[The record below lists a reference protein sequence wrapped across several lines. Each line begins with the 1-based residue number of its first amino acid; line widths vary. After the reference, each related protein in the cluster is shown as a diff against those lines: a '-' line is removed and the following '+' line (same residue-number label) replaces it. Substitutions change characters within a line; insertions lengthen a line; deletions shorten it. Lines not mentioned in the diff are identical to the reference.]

1 MIYIYIYMVCVCL
14 ELHIKSC
21 PPYALICDAGCGNGK
36 NLPACCYTSNSI
48 ETVALGNDGGG
59 GNDEL
64 PNITPPP
71 PRGRS
76 KRGYGI
82 GSDFSKELIGICN
95 QRGLEA
101 LVADSLTLP

>member
-1 MIYIYIYMVCVCL
+1 MIL
-14 ELHIKSC
+14 ELTTHQSC

-48 ETVALGNDGGG
+48 ETEALGNDGGG
-59 GNDEL
+59 SNGGGGESTN
-64 PNITPPP
+64 TPP

-101 LVADSLTLP
+101 LVADSLALP

>member
-1 MIYIYIYMVCVCL
+1 
-14 ELHIKSC
+14 
-21 PPYALICDAGCGNGK
+21 
-36 NLPACCYTSNSI
+36 LPACCYTSNSI
-48 ETVALGNDGGG
+48 ETVALDNDDDDG
-59 GNDEL
+59 ES
-64 PNITPPP
+64 PNITPP

-101 LVADSLTLP
+101 LVADSLALP

>member
-1 MIYIYIYMVCVCL
+1 MNTSWFIYMCACL
-14 ELHIKSC
+14 ELTTHQKSC

-48 ETVALGNDGGG
+48 ETEALVGNKDDG
-59 GNDEL
+59 EL
-64 PNITPPP
+64 TSITPPP

-101 LVADSLTLP
+101 LVADSLALP